1 MFSKKN
7 TTSKID
13 PEQRQLIEK
22 AQRRARQKKKLY
34 LHFII
39 FLIGAA
45 VFIVLNIV
53 FDVGMNFKPFGID
66 WFVWAIA
73 LWGILLL
80 MHIFNVFVTN
90 KFLGKDWEDRQIEH
104 LVAKQ
109 EKRINELELKVER
122 DYPLPHP
129 TVPQPKKDNSG
140 DESTGPNFP
149 YNT

>member
-13 PEQRQLIEK
+13 PEQRQLIEN

-45 VFIVLNIV
+45 VFIVLNV
-53 FDVGMNFKPFGID
+53 VLDVGINFKPFGTD

-80 MHIFNVFVTN
+80 MHVFNVFVTN
-90 KFLGKDWEDRQIEH
+90 KFLGKDWEDRQIER

-129 TVPQPKKDNSG
+129 TVPQPKKDKSEDG
-140 DESTGPNFP
+140 STGPNFP